1 MLNRCYF
8 EEDSILIVMSKI
20 KKGRIILKE
29 LGFAFYPKVWYI
41 NSSHIFF
48 IEECKMEELEKLEI
62 PFIKFAEVTL
72 LDGDGSTC
80 ATDDGQ
86 LYPIEGDIGEYH
98 VT

>member
-1 MLNRCYF
+1 
-8 EEDSILIVMSKI
+8 
-20 KKGRIILKE
+20 
-29 LGFAFYPKVWYI
+29 
-41 NSSHIFF
+41 
-48 IEECKMEELEKLEI
+48 MEKLEKLEI